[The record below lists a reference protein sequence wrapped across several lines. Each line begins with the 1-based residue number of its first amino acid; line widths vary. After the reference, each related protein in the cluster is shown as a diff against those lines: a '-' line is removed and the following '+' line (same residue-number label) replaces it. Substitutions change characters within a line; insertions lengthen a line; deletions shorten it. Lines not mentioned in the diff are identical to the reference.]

1 MTDICHSSTL
11 LPVTVDTRAPAN
23 WNSITV
29 ALAAIFL
36 VLAAAHLLGPTSGVS
51 SQVNSF
57 ETGTA
62 KLDGRGKW
70 IGYM

>member
-1 MTDICHSSTL
+1 MTDIHHSSIL
-11 LPVTVDTRAPAN
+11 LPETVDTRAPAS
-23 WNSITV
+23 WNSIMV
-29 ALAAIFL
+29 ALVAIFL
-36 VLAAAHLLGPTSGVS
+36 VLAATHLTGQTSGVA
-51 SQVNSF
+51 SQVQGS